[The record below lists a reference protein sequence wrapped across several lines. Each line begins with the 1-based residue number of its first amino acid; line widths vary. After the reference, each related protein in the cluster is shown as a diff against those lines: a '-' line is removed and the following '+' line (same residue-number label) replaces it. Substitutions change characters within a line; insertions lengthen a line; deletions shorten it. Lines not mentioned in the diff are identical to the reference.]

1 MVVANTRVIKVCFHK
16 CNKVGHFSRSCR
28 SKQKLYKR
36 IEAVNSMATLD
47 SSDSGN
53 DIDLTTLKGLFT
65 VTEKVDLLASWEI
78 NSSDITRL

>member
-1 MVVANTRVIKVCFHK
+1 MVVANTRVIKFVFINVIKLDTFHAL
-16 CNKVGHFSRSCR
+16 VEV
-28 SKQKLYKR
+28 SKNCIKGLKQL
-36 IEAVNSMATLD
+36 IA
-47 SSDSGN
+47 SDSGN